1 MVDTLAHR
9 EERLVTPISAVRR
22 HDLELAGGKGAN
34 LGELMQGGFP
44 VPDGFIV
51 STEAY
56 ATVVEEAG
64 LASVIADGLAA
75 SDRADGIAAS
85 GEGAMIRAAFENVTI
100 PDDLAAAISKA
111 YADLGGGPV
120 AVRSSA
126 TAEDLVGAAFAGQQD
141 TYLNVVGDTAVL
153 DAVRRCWGSLWTE
166 RALAYRRHQEIE
178 SGSLQ
183 IAVVVQQMVE
193 AELAGVMFTANPVT
207 GNRDEIVIDASS
219 GLGEAVVAGL
229 VTPDH
234 YVLDSQ
240 GKVRERTS
248 GRREVI
254 VRSTPGGGVTHSTDA
269 GSGAASLPDP
279 VLTELAVLGRAVAA
293 HFGRP
298 QDIEWA
304 YADGRIWLV
313 QARPMT
319 ALPPP
324 PLKLSRIQRRLGLQ
338 LMDYMTV
345 RPYPLDMSGW
355 VRPGI
360 GRMVER
366 MLGEIIG
373 LRLDIDDALPERD
386 GVVERFVPPAPRLTT
401 ATPYALARLPGRI
414 RRYDPARWTDDPR
427 FIRFEEG
434 MSELAALDPRRLG
447 WSELLQVC
455 RHTLAVAD
463 LITDLRLDYLPG
475 TGFNLLRLLALL
487 RLLGVSR
494 QLGLLTAGARTRT
507 GDANRALEELAT
519 QVRADPPVRAAF
531 SELDPPTL
539 LTRLDGDTTFVGFRR
554 ALRQFLDEYG
564 HRETVSPL
572 VMTAPTWG
580 DDPTPVLG
588 MIKVLVE
595 DQPQATAT
603 KPSVEA
609 ERRLLDHRLVRSPR
623 RRAVVL
629 RAIEAARMGA
639 AFREDTHFHATRAL
653 PILRHMLLEAGRRL
667 SEAGVLPQAEDVF
680 HLHLEELEALPGSD
694 HLAAADV
701 DRIRTTARDRA
712 ARRAALAGVPM
723 LAAASLVDPAANT
736 KDALVAGVPA
746 SGGRVTGPVRVI
758 REPAEFGA
766 LRSGDVLVCPYTNPT
781 WTSLFQRA
789 AAVVVDSGGIG
800 SHAAIVAREYG
811 IPAVM
816 GTGSGTSVL
825 TDGQQVTVDGDTG
838 RVTAA

>member
-1 MVDTLAHR
+1 MIMVDTLARR
-9 EERLVTPISAVRR
+9 EEGLITKISAVRR
-22 HDLELAGGKGAN
+22 DDLELAGGKGAN

-56 ATVVEEAG
+56 ATVVAEAG
-64 LASVIADGLAA
+64 LAAVIAEGLAA
-75 SDRADGIAAS
+75 GDDGAT
-85 GEGAMIRAAFENVTI
+85 IRSAFENVTI
-100 PDDLAAAISKA
+100 PDGLAAAISKA
-111 YADLGGGPV
+111 YADLGDGPV

-126 TAEDLVGAAFAGQQD
+126 TAEDLLGAAFAGQQD
-141 TYLNVVGDTAVL
+141 TYLNMIGEAAVL

-166 RALAYRRHQEIE
+166 RAIAYRRREHIE
-178 SGSLQ
+178 SGNLR

-193 AELAGVMFTANPVT
+193 AEFAGVMFTANPVT
-207 GNRDEIVIDASS
+207 GARDEIIIDASS
-219 GLGEAVVAGL
+219 GLGEAVVSGL

-234 YVLDSQ
+234 YVLDSD
-240 GKVRERTS
+240 GKVRERTP
-248 GRREVI
+248 GQREVI
-254 VRSTPGGGVTHSTDA
+254 IHSSPGGGTHSTEA
-269 GSGAASLPDP
+269 GPGAATLPDE
-279 VLTELAVLGRAVAA
+279 VLTELARLGRSVAA
-293 HFGRP
+293 HFGPP

-324 PLKLSRIQRRLGLQ
+324 PLKLSRLQRRLGLQ
-338 LMDYMTV
+338 LMDFMAV

-355 VRPGI
+355 VRPGL
-360 GRMVER
+360 GRIVER
-366 MLGEIIG
+366 MLDEIIG
-373 LRLDIDDALPERD
+373 LHVDIGDMLPEHD
-386 GVVERFVPPAPRLTT
+386 GVVERFVPPDPRPTR

-414 RRYDPARWTDDPR
+414 RRYAPASWTDDPR
-427 FIRFEEG
+427 YIQFEHG
-434 MSELAALDPRRLG
+434 MRELAALDPQGLS
-447 WSELLQVC
+447 WTELLQTC
-455 RHTLAVAD
+455 RRTLALAD
-463 LITDLRLDYLPG
+463 LISDLRVDYLPRL
-475 TGFNLLRLLALL
+475 GFDLLRLQALL
-487 RLLGVSR
+487 TLLGASH
-494 QLGLLTAGARTRT
+494 QLGLLTTGARTRT
-507 GDANRALEELAT
+507 GDANHALEELAT

-531 SELDPPTL
+531 DELDPPTL
-539 LTRLDGDTTFVGFRR
+539 LTRLDRDGRFADVRQ

-572 VMTAPTWG
+572 VITAPTWG

-595 DQPQATAT
+595 EQAQPSTA
-603 KPSVEA
+603 KPSAEA
-609 ERRLLDHRLVRSPR
+609 ERRLLDHRLLRSPR
-623 RRAVVL
+623 RRAAVL
-629 RAIEAARMGA
+629 RAVESARQGF
-639 AFREDTHFHATRAL
+639 AFREDSHFHATRAI

-667 SEAGVLPQAEDVF
+667 AEAGVLPEAEDVF
-680 HLHLEELEALPGSD
+680 HLNLEELEALSGPD
-694 HLAAADV
+694 HLTAADA
-701 DRIRTTARDRA
+701 DRIFTTARDRA
-712 ARRAALAGVPM
+712 ARRAELAGVPM
-723 LAAASLVDPAANT
+723 LATASLVDPAAAT
-736 KDALVAGVPA
+736 KGALVTGVPA

-758 REPAEFGA
+758 REPAEFGS

-825 TDGQQVTVDGDTG
+825 ADGQQVTVDGDTG
-838 RVTAA
+838 RVIAA